1 MSTSTTT
8 STASYTVTGMTC
20 GHCVSTIESAVGK
33 VPGVSNVA
41 VDLASGVVTVTS
53 EGPVADTEVR
63 ASVVDAGFEITPLS
77 VDPAPAEPAAG
88 ATCCGGGC
96 H

>member
-20 GHCVSTIESAVGK
+20 GHCVSTIESALHK
-33 VPGVSNVA
+33 VPGVSDVA

-53 EGPVADTEVR
+53 EGPVADVEVR
-63 ASVVDAGFEITPLS
+63 TSVVDAGFEITPLS
-77 VDPAPAEPAAG
+77 TEPAAG
-88 ATCCGGGC
+88 GTCCGGGGC